1 MIHYFNLHDN
11 REDAKVESLDLP
23 LNVVEA
29 AGSGIQTND
38 SFDELANPLYR

>member
-1 MIHYFNLHDN
+1 MIHSFNLHDN
-11 REDAKVESLDLP
+11 REEAKVESLDLP
-23 LNVVEA
+23 LSEVDA